1 MCWKAS
7 YNTLKAAFRNLLC
20 LNVVSLIDGSTFY
33 FGHWRF
39 LGVLGLLSLAFSQ
52 SDLNMWLPRNCIWYL
67 GGRPIDGRKSLT
79 RILDTIDDP
88 EQLRALTYAQM
99 QQLAEE
105 IRREIIE
112 TVADH
117 GGHLAPN
124 LGVVEL
130 TMALH
135 YTFTTPHDLL
145 VWDIGH
151 QAYVHKLL
159 TGRREGF
166 HTIRQFGGLSG
177 YLRRDESPYDA
188 FGASHAS
195 TSISAALGMAAA
207 RDLQGEDFKVV
218 AIIGDGALT
227 GGMALEALNNAG
239 SLKKNLIIVLNDND
253 KSISDNVGALH
264 HYLGKARHMETS
276 RSYRRLREMAKG
288 SIERLPVV
296 GDKAREAAGRA
307 EVSFKNFVM
316 HSKSGMI
323 FEELGLK
330 FFGPFD
336 GHDLPLMVDVFENI
350 KRIEGPVMVQMVTK
364 KGKGWE
370 FAEKDSTKW
379 HGPGA
384 FNYATGE
391 IKKNASDPPSYT
403 EIFADA
409 LVEIAEHDPAIVG
422 ITAAM
427 AEGTGLKK
435 MHQRFPERYF
445 DVGIAEQHAVTFAAG
460 MATRGMIPVVAIY
473 STFMQ
478 RAYDQVLHDVCLQDL
493 HVVFAM
499 DRAGVVG
506 DDGPTQHG
514 LFDIAFM
521 RILPGM
527 KLMAPKDENELRHM
541 LYTAIYMDGAV
552 SLRYPRGKARGV
564 PLDSELHKLEIG
576 KAELLSP
583 TTLDEAAQ
591 QDCVILAYGSPV
603 EYAEQAARELASE
616 GIHVS
621 VVNARW
627 AKPLDEELILH
638 LAKGTGRVVTVED
651 HMIAGGFGSAIME
664 LLEARG
670 LRQVDLRMIGF
681 PDRPIEH
688 GAPSILKELYGLTS
702 SHIKDVVRDM
712 VQTSSRDYKL
722 TH

>member
-1 MCWKAS
+1 MA
-7 YNTLKAAFRNLLC
+7 
-20 LNVVSLIDGSTFY
+20 
-33 FGHWRF
+33 
-39 LGVLGLLSLAFSQ
+39 
-52 SDLNMWLPRNCIWYL
+52 
-67 GGRPIDGRKSLT
+67 
-79 RILDTIDDP
+79 RILDTIDSP
-88 EQLRALTYAQM
+88 EQLRVLTFAQM

-105 IRREIIE
+105 IRHEIIE
-112 TVADH
+112 RVAAH

-135 YTFTTPHDLL
+135 YAFDTPRDLL

-159 TGRREGF
+159 TGRRQDF

-177 YLRRDESPYDA
+177 YLRRDESPYDT

-207 RDLQGEDFKVV
+207 RDLRGEDFKVV

-239 SLKKNLIIVLNDND
+239 SLKKNLIIVLNDNN
-253 KSISDNVGALH
+253 KSISDNVGAIH
-264 HYLGKARHMETS
+264 HYLGKVRHMETS
-276 RSYRRLREMAKG
+276 PSYRRLREMAKG

-296 GDKAREAAGRA
+296 GDRAREAAGRA
-307 EVSFKNFVM
+307 EMSFKNFVM

-323 FEELGLK
+323 FEELGIK

-336 GHDLPLMVDVFENI
+336 GHNLSLMVDVFENI
-350 KRIEGPVMVQMVTK
+350 KCVEGPVMVQMVTK
-364 KGKGWE
+364 KGKGWD

-384 FNYATGE
+384 FDYATGQ
-391 IKKNASDPPSYT
+391 IKKNAGDPPSYT
-403 EIFADA
+403 EVFANA
-409 LVEIAEHDPAIVG
+409 LVEIAEKDPSVVG

-435 MHQRFPERYF
+435 MHQRFPDRYF
-445 DVGIAEQHAVTFAAG
+445 DVGIAEQHAITFAAG
-460 MATRGMIPVVAIY
+460 MATAGMKPVAAIY

-478 RAYDQVLHDVCLQDL
+478 RAFDQVFHDVCIQNL

-506 DDGPTQHG
+506 EDGPTQHG
-514 LFDIAFM
+514 LFDIAYM
-521 RILPGM
+521 RILPNM
-527 KLMAPKDENELRHM
+527 KVMAPKDENELRHM
-541 LYTAIYMDGAV
+541 LYTAVYMDGPV
-552 SLRYPRGKARGV
+552 SLRYPRGKAVGV

-583 TTLDEAAQ
+583 DTLEQAEQ

-603 EYAEQAARELASE
+603 GQAEQAARELAE
-616 GIHVS
+616 EDIHAA

-627 AKPLDEELILH
+627 AKPLDEDLILR
-638 LAKGTGRVVTVED
+638 LARGVRRVVTVED
-651 HMIAGGFGSAIME
+651 HMVAGGFGSAVLE
-664 LLEARG
+664 LLEAH
-670 LRQVDLRMIGF
+670 DLNHIETRLIGF

-702 SHIKDVVRDM
+702 SHIKDVVRDL
-712 VQTSSRDYKL
+712 VHSPSKGYEL
-722 TH
+722 AH